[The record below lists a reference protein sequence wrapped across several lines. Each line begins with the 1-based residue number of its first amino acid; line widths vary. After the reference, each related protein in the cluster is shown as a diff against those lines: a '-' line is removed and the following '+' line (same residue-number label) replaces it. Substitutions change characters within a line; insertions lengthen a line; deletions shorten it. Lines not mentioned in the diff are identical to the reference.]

1 MSSFFTFNAETSILL
16 GGSCTSPDIGWI
28 FLERRPT
35 YIYYTI
41 VLTWAKKVV
50 RKILSLT
57 IFLIIIAISEPTN
70 AEFQISGYYKNFST
84 GLNPPLPD
92 EPIIGAVNNRLRLN
106 GAYAP
111 TDPLSFDLSYDIA
124 PRIQDP
130 SLFSDSP
137 IAGAAGSLHYRVADF
152 DATIYPGEDAPDSS
166 FGLFQN
172 LDRASIAYG
181 ADFGDITIG
190 RQAIAWGSAR
200 IVNPTDVIAPYAYN
214 QLDTEDRIGV
224 DAIRVQIPIGV
235 LGEFDTGYVFGENFA
250 FEKSAFFLRSQLN
263 ALETDFSI
271 SLFGFREHL
280 MTGFDIARGIGGA
293 GFWFEAAYVYANA
306 FDSENS
312 QAENYL
318 RASIGLDYSFSGVAY
333 GFVEYHFSSAGAQEP
348 EDYLANL
355 DRPAYTDGAVYL
367 MGKHYFVPGLTV
379 QITPLVSLSGVVLSN
394 IADPSVFPSLQAE
407 YNFAQDIYLS
417 AGGFIGIGKRPET
430 EDEETQFRSEFG
442 GYPTLFFS
450 SVRIYF

>member
-1 MSSFFTFNAETSILL
+1 M
-16 GGSCTSPDIGWI
+16 
-28 FLERRPT
+28 
-35 YIYYTI
+35 
-41 VLTWAKKVV
+41 
-50 RKILSLT
+50 RKILALT

-70 AEFQISGYYKNFST
+70 ADFQISGYYKNFST
-84 GLNPPLPD
+84 GLASPVPD

-106 GAYAP
+106 CAYAP
-111 TDPLSFDLSYDIA
+111 TDAFAFDLSYDFA

-130 SLFSDSP
+130 SLFSEPP
-137 IAGAAGSLHYRVADF
+137 IAAAANSLLYRVSDF
-152 DATIYPGEDAPDSS
+152 DSTIYPRNDDPVGS

-181 ADFGDITIG
+181 ANFGDITIG

-200 IVNPTDVIAPYAYN
+200 VVNPTDVIAPYAYN

-235 LGEFDTGYVFGENFA
+235 LGEFDTGYVFGENLA
-250 FEKSAFFLRSQLN
+250 FEKGAFFLRSQLN
-263 ALETDFSI
+263 AVETDFAI
-271 SLFGFREHL
+271 SLLGFHEHL

-293 GFWFEAAYVYANA
+293 GFWLEAAYVYANA
-306 FDSENS
+306 FDSENPN
-312 QAENYL
+312 AENYL
-318 RASIGLDYSFSGVAY
+318 RASMGLDYSFGGVSY
-333 GFVEYHFSSAGAQEP
+333 GFIEYHFSGAGAQAP

-367 MGKHYFVPGLTV
+367 MGKHYFVPGLTF
-379 QITPLVSLSGVVLSN
+379 QITPLISLSGVVLSN
-394 IADPSVFPSLQAE
+394 IADPSLFPSLQIE

-417 AGGFIGIGKRPET
+417 AGGFIGIGKRPEV
-430 EDEETQFRSEFG
+430 EDEETQFKSEFG

-450 SVRIYF
+450 SFRLYF

>member
-1 MSSFFTFNAETSILL
+1 M
-16 GGSCTSPDIGWI
+16 
-28 FLERRPT
+28 
-35 YIYYTI
+35 
-41 VLTWAKKVV
+41 
-50 RKILSLT
+50 RKILALT
-57 IFLIIIAISEPTN
+57 IFLIITVVAGPTN
-70 AEFQISGYYKNFST
+70 AKLQVSGYYKNFST
-84 GLNPPLPD
+84 GLAPPLPD

-106 GAYAP
+106 LAYAP
-111 TDPLSFDLSYDIA
+111 IDTLSFDLAYDFA

-130 SLFSDSP
+130 SLFSESP
-137 IAGAAGSLHYRVADF
+137 IVAATDSLHYRVADF
-152 DATIYPGEDAPDSS
+152 DSTIYPDENDPVGS
-166 FGLFQN
+166 FGLFHN

-200 IVNPTDVIAPYAYN
+200 VVNPTDVIAPYAYN

-224 DAIRVQIPIGV
+224 DAIRVQVPIGV
-235 LGEFDTGYVFGENFA
+235 LGEFDTGYVFGENLA

-263 ALETDFSI
+263 AVETDFSI
-271 SLFGFREHL
+271 SLLGFREHL

-293 GFWFEAAYVYANA
+293 GFWLEAAYVYANA
-306 FDSENS
+306 FDSENPN
-312 QAENYL
+312 AENYL
-318 RASIGLDYSFSGVAY
+318 RASIGLDYSFGGRAY
-333 GFVEYHFSSAGAQEP
+333 GFIEYHFSGAGAQEP
-348 EDYLANL
+348 EDYLGNL

-367 MGKHYFVPGLTV
+367 MGRHYFVPGLTF
-379 QITPLVSLSGVVLSN
+379 QITPLISLSGVVLSN
-394 IADPSVFPSLQAE
+394 VSDPSLFPSLQVE

-450 SVRIYF
+450 SFRIYF

>member
-1 MSSFFTFNAETSILL
+1 MKLKGRVDIICQMSLWWAMIMLS
-16 GGSCTSPDIGWI
+16 
-28 FLERRPT
+28 
-35 YIYYTI
+35 TI
-41 VLTWAKKVV
+41 ALA
-50 RKILSLT
+50 
-57 IFLIIIAISEPTN
+57 N
-70 AEFQISGYYKNFST
+70 AEFQIGGYYKNFFT
-84 GLNPPLPD
+84 GLAPPLPD

-106 GAYAP
+106 CAYAP
-111 TDPLSFDLSYDIA
+111 IDTLSFDLAYDFA

-130 SLFSDSP
+130 SLFSESP
-137 IAGAAGSLHYRVADF
+137 IVGAPDSFRYRVADF
-152 DATIYPGEDAPDSS
+152 DSTIYPGKNDPVGS

-172 LDRASIAYG
+172 LDRASIAYS

-200 IVNPTDVIAPYAYN
+200 VVNPTDVIAPYAYN

-235 LGEFDTGYVFGENFA
+235 LGEFDTGYVFGENLA

-263 ALETDFSI
+263 AVETDFSI
-271 SLFGFREHL
+271 SLLGFREHL

-293 GFWFEAAYVYANA
+293 GFWLEAAYVYANA
-306 FDSENS
+306 FDSENPN
-312 QAENYL
+312 AENYL
-318 RASIGLDYSFSGVAY
+318 RASIGLDYSFGGRAY
-333 GFVEYHFSSAGAQEP
+333 GFIEYHFSGAGAGEP
-348 EDYLANL
+348 EDYLDNL
-355 DRPAYTDGAVYL
+355 TQPAYTAGAVYL
-367 MGKHYFVPGLTV
+367 MGRHYFVPGLTF
-379 QITPLVSLSGVVLSN
+379 QITPLIALSGVVLSN
-394 IADPSVFPSLQAE
+394 VSDPSLFPSLQVE

-450 SVRIYF
+450 SFRIYF

>member
-1 MSSFFTFNAETSILL
+1 MRNFFA
-16 GGSCTSPDIGWI
+16 
-28 FLERRPT
+28 
-35 YIYYTI
+35 
-41 VLTWAKKVV
+41 
-50 RKILSLT
+50 LT
-57 IFLIIIAISEPTN
+57 IFLIIAVIATPTD
-70 AEFQISGYYKNFST
+70 AELQISGYYKNFST
-84 GLNPPLPD
+84 GFDSPLPD

-106 GAYAP
+106 FGYTP
-111 TDPLSFDLSYDIA
+111 TDALSFDLSYDFA

-130 SLFSDSP
+130 SLFSEPP
-137 IAGAAGSLHYRVADF
+137 IAAGADSLRYRLVDF
-152 DATIYPGEDAPDSS
+152 DSAIYPGEDDPVGS

-172 LDRASIAYG
+172 LDRASVAYG

-200 IVNPTDVIAPYAYN
+200 VVNPTDVIAPYAYN

-235 LGEFDTGYVFGENFA
+235 LGEFDTGYVFGENLA

-271 SLFGFREHL
+271 SLLGFHEHL

-293 GFWFEAAYVYANA
+293 GFWIEAAYVYADA
-306 FDSENS
+306 FNGENGE
-312 QAENYL
+312 AENYL
-318 RASIGLDYSFSGVAY
+318 RASIGLDYSFGGVAY
-333 GFVEYHFSSAGAQEP
+333 GFMEYHFSDAGSREP
-348 EDYLANL
+348 EDYLDNL
-355 DRPAYTDGAVYL
+355 ERPAYTDGAVYL
-367 MGKHYFVPGLTV
+367 MGKHYFVPGLTF
-379 QITPLVSLSGVVLSN
+379 QITPLISLSGVVLSN
-394 IADPSVFPSLQAE
+394 IADPSVFPSLQIE

-450 SVRIYF
+450 SFRIYF

>member
-1 MSSFFTFNAETSILL
+1 MLS
-16 GGSCTSPDIGWI
+16 
-28 FLERRPT
+28 
-35 YIYYTI
+35 TI
-41 VLTWAKKVV
+41 ALA
-50 RKILSLT
+50 
-57 IFLIIIAISEPTN
+57 N
-70 AEFQISGYYKNFST
+70 AEFQIGGYYKNFST
-84 GLNPPLPD
+84 GLAPPLPD

-106 GAYAP
+106 LAYAP
-111 TDPLSFDLSYDIA
+111 IDTLSFDLAYDFA

-130 SLFSDSP
+130 SLFSESP
-137 IAGAAGSLHYRVADF
+137 IVGAPDSFRYRVADF
-152 DATIYPGEDAPDSS
+152 DSTIYPGKNDPVGS

-172 LDRASIAYG
+172 LDRASIAYS

-200 IVNPTDVIAPYAYN
+200 VVNPTDVVTPYAYN

-235 LGEFDTGYVFGENFA
+235 LGEFDTGYVFGGNLA
-250 FEKSAFFLRSQLN
+250 FERSAFFLRSQLN

-271 SLFGFREHL
+271 SLLGFREHL

-293 GFWFEAAYVYANA
+293 GFWLEAAYVYANT
-306 FDSENS
+306 FDSENPN
-312 QAENYL
+312 AENYL
-318 RASIGLDYSFSGVAY
+318 RASIGLDYSFGGRAY
-333 GFVEYHFSSAGAQEP
+333 GFIEYHFSGAGAQEP
-348 EDYLANL
+348 EDYLDNL

-367 MGKHYFVPGLTV
+367 MGRHYFVPGLTF
-379 QITPLVSLSGVVLSN
+379 QITPLISLSGVVLSN
-394 IADPSVFPSLQAE
+394 VSDPSVFPSLQVE

-450 SVRIYF
+450 SFRIYF

>member
-1 MSSFFTFNAETSILL
+1 M
-16 GGSCTSPDIGWI
+16 
-28 FLERRPT
+28 
-35 YIYYTI
+35 
-41 VLTWAKKVV
+41 
-50 RKILSLT
+50 RKILTVT
-57 IFLIIIAISEPTN
+57 IFLIIVVGTGPTD
-70 AEFQISGYYKNFST
+70 ADLQISGYYKNFST
-84 GLNPPLPD
+84 GLNSPLPD
-92 EPIIGAVNNRLRLN
+92 SPIIGAVNNRLRLN
-106 GAYAP
+106 CAYAL
-111 TDPLSFDLSYDIA
+111 TDALSFDLSYDFA

-130 SLFSDSP
+130 SLFSESP
-137 IAGAAGSLHYRVADF
+137 IAAAADSLRYRVVDF
-152 DATIYPGEDAPDSS
+152 DSAIYPGENDPVGS

-172 LDRASIAYG
+172 LDRASIAYS

-200 IVNPTDVIAPYAYN
+200 VVNPTDVIAPYAYN

-235 LGEFDTGYVFGENFA
+235 LGEFDTGYVFGEDFA

-271 SLFGFREHL
+271 ALLGFREHL

-293 GFWFEAAYVYANA
+293 GFWLEAAYVYANA
-306 FDSENS
+306 FNSENGE
-312 QAENYL
+312 AENYL
-318 RASIGLDYSFSGVAY
+318 RGSIGLDYSFGGVAY
-333 GFVEYHFSSAGAQEP
+333 GFIEYHFSGAGTGRP

-355 DRPAYTDGAVYL
+355 TQPAYSDGGVYL
-367 MGKHYFVPGLTV
+367 MSRHYLVPGLSC
-379 QITPLVSLSGVVLSN
+379 QITPLISLSGVLLLNTS
-394 IADPSVFPSLQAE
+394 DPSVFPSLQIE

-442 GYPTLFFS
+442 GYPTLLFS
-450 SVRIYF
+450 SFRIYF

>member
-1 MSSFFTFNAETSILL
+1 MSRT
-16 GGSCTSPDIGWI
+16 I
-28 FLERRPT
+28 FRHSGER
-35 YIYYTI
+35 IHF
-41 VLTWAKKVV
+41 LDTWTGKIV
-50 RKILSLT
+50 RKFLVLT
-57 IFLIIIAISEPTN
+57 IFLIITVVAGPTN

-84 GLNPPLPD
+84 GLAPPLPD

-106 GAYAP
+106 CAYAP
-111 TDPLSFDLSYDIA
+111 TDALSFDLSYDFA

-130 SLFSDSP
+130 SLFSEPP
-137 IAGAAGSLHYRVADF
+137 IAGAAGSLHYRAVDF
-152 DATIYPGEDAPDSS
+152 DAAIYPAENDPAGS
-166 FGLFQN
+166 FGLFHN

-200 IVNPTDVIAPYAYN
+200 VVNPTDAIAPYAYN

-235 LGEFDTGYVFGENFA
+235 LGEFDTGYVFGENLA

-271 SLFGFREHL
+271 SLLGFREHL

-293 GFWFEAAYVYANA
+293 GFWLEAAYVYTDA
-306 FDSENS
+306 FESENED
-312 QAENYL
+312 AENYL
-318 RASIGLDYSFSGVAY
+318 RASMGLDYSFGGVSY
-333 GFVEYHFSSAGAQEP
+333 GFIEYHFSGAGAQAP

-367 MGKHYFVPGLTV
+367 MGKHYFVPGLTF

-394 IADPSVFPSLQAE
+394 IADPSVFPSLQLE

-430 EDEETQFRSEFG
+430 EGDETQFKSEFG

-450 SVRIYF
+450 SFRIYF